1 MAAAWGSGATQEA
14 GEPSD
19 SSRASGQGKTPLDS
33 WGVGQQR
40 PPGSHEQSGVLP
52 YSLWVTSYLGCPRT
66 LKMPFFKKL
75 RVIGGGHFWNQPPP
89 FSVSASLT
97 HMNTFS

>member
-40 PPGSHEQSGVLP
+40 PPRGHEQSGVLP

-75 RVIGGGHFWNQPPP
+75 KESIEVVIAGT
-89 FSVSASLT
+89 SLR
-97 HMNTFS
+97 HSLCLHH